1 MDTKDLLEDI
11 QLEHSNTVREISF
24 DSECCQKFEKKKK
37 WKYGDSQIEKKGQK
51 QPNDILFGLL
61 HRQI

>member
-1 MDTKDLLEDI
+1 MDTKNLLEDI

-37 WKYGDSQIEKKGQK
+37 KEVWRQIEKKGQK
-51 QPNDILFGLL
+51 QPSDILFG
-61 HRQI
+61 